1 MTFHEQHWI
10 GYGFPSLLLATC
22 ASAGVLELVF
32 KHEWLRHSCLKT
44 FGVTDE
50 LGRQA
55 PHRRDEVARRR
66 RQIQTKLV
74 QAVAELVSFAD
85 EIALSCDSCQANY
98 EN

>member
-1 MTFHEQHWI
+1 MPCDPQCPVRELNNQLI
-10 GYGFPSLLLATC
+10 NMNEEKIAT
-22 ASAGVLELVF
+22 
-32 KHEWLRHSCLKT
+32 LRQIL
-44 FGVTDE
+44 GVTDE

-74 QAVAELVSFAD
+74 QAMRELASLTD
-85 EIALSCDSCQANY
+85 EIALGCDTCQANY